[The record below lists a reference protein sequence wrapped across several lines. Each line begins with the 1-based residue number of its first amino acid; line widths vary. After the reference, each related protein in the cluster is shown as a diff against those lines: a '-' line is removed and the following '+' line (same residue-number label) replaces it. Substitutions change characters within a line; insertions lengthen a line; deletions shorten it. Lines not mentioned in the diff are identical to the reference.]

1 MNEIVKGIFNAPLAT
16 IFVIAGILF
25 LLVAVIGNISGK
37 IEPGVK
43 GRVISGIVGLAFIV
57 LGLSMHF
64 QQKATDIS
72 ALSTT
77 TVAEKNPDHIVENIV
92 KFNGKKAEVSN
103 APAVSAPGIE
113 KRGLQP
119 VTVANTSTEIIE
131 AGCSFNANQIHGE
144 LGSTYIV
151 SCPAGCDSGYHVL
164 YGTDLYTGHSY
175 ICTAAI
181 HAGLINPQGGSVEVI
196 IEKGRPAYRGS
207 TQHKIKSDDLG
218 KFDSSFRLAPLN
230 GRLKE

>member
-43 GRVISGIVGLAFIV
+43 GRAISGIVGLAFIV

-64 QQKATDIS
+64 QQKTTDTS
-72 ALSTT
+72 ALPTT
-77 TVAEKNPDHIVENIV
+77 TPVQKSPDQSVENPV
-92 KFNGKKAEVSN
+92 KFNGKEAEVSN

-113 KRGLQP
+113 KREIQP

-131 AGCSFNANQIHGE
+131 AGCSFSAIQIHGE
-144 LGSTYIV
+144 PGSTHIV
-151 SCPAGCDSGYHVL
+151 SCPAGCDGVYYILH
-164 YGTDLYTGHSY
+164 GTDVYTGHSY
-175 ICTAAI
+175 ICAAAI

-207 TQHKIKSDDLG
+207 TQHKINSGDLG